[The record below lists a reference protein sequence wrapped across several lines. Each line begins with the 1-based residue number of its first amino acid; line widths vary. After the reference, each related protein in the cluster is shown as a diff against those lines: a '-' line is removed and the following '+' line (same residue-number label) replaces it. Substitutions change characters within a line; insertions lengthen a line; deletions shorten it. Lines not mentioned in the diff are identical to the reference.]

1 LENNGL
7 NVWPTQINYYIKPN
21 LITQYGIRRI
31 QVILVLTSKNMGEF
45 SCATLSELGNG
56 VRGGITSG
64 GGIHRI
70 EGGYHRRGGLA
81 TEKVIGPKNKLV
93 QINLITIILT
103 TPILA
108 ENNL

>member
-1 LENNGL
+1 MFGQLRL
-7 NVWPTQINYYIKPN
+7 IIILN
-21 LITQYGIRRI
+21 LILLHSTASGGYRSSS
-31 QVILVLTSKNMGEF
+31 VSSKNMGEF

-93 QINLITIILT
+93 QINLITLILT

>member
-1 LENNGL
+1 MENNGL
-7 NVWPTQINYYIKPN
+7 NVWPTQINYYINPN

-31 QVILVLTSKNMGEF
+31 QVIIRFLENMGKF

-56 VRGGITSG
+56 VQGGITSG